1 MAESEAVVP
10 RSKKL
15 SEVIAAQ
22 LMQQI
27 RDMGWPVGESLGT
40 EAELMSRFQVSRATI
55 VEAIRQIEGYGAA
68 VMRRGSGGGLV
79 ITSSAKTALSRAIS
93 TYLEFATVSVLEQ
106 YEAILLIEIEAVRL
120 AAKNVSADQYAELR
134 RNATQLTECEDN
146 VAFHKTAMQL
156 RLAIADSSGS
166 YPVMMFMRSLVRMLT
181 HYVRP
186 DLRNLHRDRD
196 FEYGMAADLAAIV
209 EAIIAGNDVL
219 AAEYVRKEVKRRE
232 QRARELAVSGPELK
246 GGPLRPDSPNKL
258 AEQVAFS
265 IREEIARTGR
275 RPGERLGDE
284 SDLPE
289 HFGVSPW
296 VLRQA
301 VRVLEPL
308 GIVTVRRGQAGGM
321 YVGKAS
327 PDHTIEMAIS
337 YLKAYREST
346 GVTLVTY
353 VDMRRTIMEYLAQ
366 CAATRSSQEE
376 RERLVTLAESGTAD
390 EFWTAISVLGKNQI
404 LDLFAVILNQ
414 FIASNEDAERVE
426 PARADLVGIANAVLQ
441 GDGAIARRRTGICL
455 GAPYKK

>member
-1 MAESEAVVP
+1 MAESEAVAP
-10 RSKKL
+10 RNRKL

-79 ITSSAKTALSRAIS
+79 ITSSAKTALSRAIA
-93 TYLEFATVSVLEQ
+93 TYLEFATVTVLEQ
-106 YEAILLIEIEAVRL
+106 YEAILLIETEAVRL
-120 AAKNVSADQYAELR
+120 AAKNVLPDQFAVLR
-134 RNATQLTECEDN
+134 RNAAELTECEDN
-146 VAFHKTAMQL
+146 VAFHKAAMQL

-209 EAIIAGNDVL
+209 EAIIAGNDIL

-232 QRARELAVSGPELK
+232 QRARELAVSRPELS

-289 HFGVSPW
+289 RFGVSPW

-327 PDHTIEMAIS
+327 PEHTIEMAIS
-337 YLKAYREST
+337 YLKAYRDST
-346 GVTLVTY
+346 GIKLDTY
-353 VDMRRTIMEYLAQ
+353 VDMHRSMMEYLAQ

-376 RERLVTLAESGTAD
+376 REHLMALADSGRPGQ
-390 EFWTAISVLGKNQI
+390 FWSAMSLMSKNQI
-404 LDLFAVILNQ
+404 LDLFAAILNR
-414 FIASNEDAERVE
+414 FITSNEDAPRFDAS
-426 PARADLVGIANAVLQ
+426 PAELAGIANAVLD
-441 GDGAIARRRTGICL
+441 GDGAVARRRTAMCL